1 MAFQEKSA
9 WIMAL
14 ALLAAAG
21 FYFGSVLSMSAQ
33 AGDWVSPGLP
43 ALLVYT
49 VVLVA
54 VAIVGHAIVA
64 ALSPKEPNARLDERE
79 RLIKMRAGNISGY
92 ILTSGVV
99 ISLGLYWLHTNGDL
113 LFYSVLA
120 ALMLAQVA
128 EFLLQILYYRMGR
141 A

>member
-14 ALLAAAG
+14 ALFTAAG
-21 FYFGSVLSMSAQ
+21 LYFGTVLSMSAQ
-33 AGDWVSPGLP
+33 AGDWVSPDLP

-49 VVLVA
+49 VGLVA
-54 VAIVGHAIVA
+54 VVIIGHAIVA
-64 ALSPKEPNARLDERE
+64 ALSPKEANARLDERE
-79 RLIKMRAGNISGY
+79 RLIKMRAGNICGY

-99 ISLGLYWLHTNGDL
+99 ISLSLYWLHTNGDL
-113 LFYSVLA
+113 LFYSVFG
-120 ALMLAQVA
+120 ALMLAQLA